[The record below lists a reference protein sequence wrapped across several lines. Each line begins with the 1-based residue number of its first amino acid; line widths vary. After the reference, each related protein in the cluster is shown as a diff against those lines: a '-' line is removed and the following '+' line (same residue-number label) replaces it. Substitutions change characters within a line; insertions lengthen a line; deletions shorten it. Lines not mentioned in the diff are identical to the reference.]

1 MTVHFPSFFFFKFT
15 FIKLMCHLFFVTF
28 QNFYSEDL
36 QRTWMDMPHSFET
49 TFDSIF
55 ILFLLINVYCEL
67 CSTAVF

>member
-1 MTVHFPSFFFFKFT
+1 
-15 FIKLMCHLFFVTF
+15 MCHLFFVTF